1 MTSDYTTELQ
11 SLKQYGTGAKIEIQT
26 NGTGQK
32 TRNKPMQ
39 LWSINL

>member
-26 NGTGQK
+26 NGTG
-32 TRNKPMQ
+32 
-39 LWSINL
+39 